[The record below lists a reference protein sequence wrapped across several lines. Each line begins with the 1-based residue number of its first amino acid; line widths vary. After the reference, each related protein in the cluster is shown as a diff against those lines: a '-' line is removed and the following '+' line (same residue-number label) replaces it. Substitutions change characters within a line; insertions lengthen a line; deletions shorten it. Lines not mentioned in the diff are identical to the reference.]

1 MTIHLIRHGK
11 AGDRHDA
18 DPDDHR
24 RHLSVAGRAQADRI
38 AALLCETPVVRVVSS
53 SADRC
58 VETVTPLAEA
68 VGLSVEIRP
77 ELFEGVSIE
86 ASWALLESVIESLGV
101 GEDAVLCSHGDIIPD
116 LVRRAQHRGA
126 EISGPTG
133 WSKGSV
139 WTLECAGPEIVRAS
153 YATVPAD

>member
-11 AGDRHDA
+11 AGDRHEA
-18 DPDDHR
+18 DPNDHR
-24 RHLSVAGRAQADRI
+24 RHLSAAGRAQADRI
-38 AALLCETPVVRVVSS
+38 AALLCELPIVRILSS

-68 VGLSVEIRP
+68 VGLDVEIHA
-77 ELFEGVSIE
+77 ELFEGVPLE
-86 ASWALLESVIESLGV
+86 RSWALLESVIRSVDG
-101 GEDAVLCSHGDIIPD
+101 DSHAVLCSHGDIIPD
-116 LVRRAQHRGA
+116 LVRRAQGRGA

-139 WTLECAGPEIVRAS
+139 WTLECAGLEIVRAS